1 MSDNLAIPHHERI
14 EDATF
19 RSAVSLIDSGDVSGL
34 ALLLKEKPSLIQQRV
49 LFEGENYF
57 RNPGL
62 LEFIAENP
70 IRHGSL
76 PVNVVDVA
84 VVLLEAG
91 TERSAIDDT
100 LGLVASGS
108 VPRECKV
115 QLPLLEVLCRYG
127 ADPNS
132 ALETA
137 IVHGEFDAVHELIR
151 LGAKPGLSV
160 VAGMGDSEEFYRQ
173 LPVSDA
179 TERHSA
185 LALAA
190 QFGHAE
196 IVRALLNTGEDPNRY
211 NPEHKHGHSTPLHQA
226 AFAGHLDTVRLLVEH
241 GAKLDIR
248 DTMWNGTAE
257 DWAEYA
263 GQTAVEQFLRGQ
275 LSAGD

>member
-1 MSDNLAIPHHERI
+1 MFRLPPKNSESISDRLLAR
-14 EDATF
+14 
-19 RSAVSLIDSGDVSGL
+19 
-34 ALLLKEKPSLIQQRV
+34 LLKEKPSLIHQRV
-49 LFEGENYF
+49 LFEGGNYF
-57 RNPGL
+57 RHPGL

-76 PVNVVDVA
+76 PANIVDVA

-91 TERSAIDDT
+91 AERSAINDT
-100 LGLVASGS
+100 LGLVASGR

-115 QLPLLEVLCRYG
+115 QLALLEVLCRYG

-132 ALETA
+132 GLETA
-137 IVHGEFDAVHELIR
+137 IVHGEFDAVNELIR
-151 LGAKPGLSV
+151 LGAQPGLSV

-173 LPVSDA
+173 LPASDA

-196 IVRALLNTGEDPNRY
+196 IVGALLNTGEDPNRY
-211 NPEHKHGHSTPLHQA
+211 NPEHKHSHSTPLHQA
-226 AFAGHLDTVRLLVEH
+226 AFAGDLDTVRLLLEH

-248 DTMWNGTAE
+248 DRLWNGTAE

-263 GQTAVEQFLRGQ
+263 GQREVERFLRGH
-275 LSAGD
+275 SSVGD

>member
-1 MSDNLAIPHHERI
+1 MSDNLALPHHERI
-14 EDATF
+14 EDPTF
-19 RSAVSLIDSGDVSGL
+19 RSAVNLIDSGDVSGL
-34 ALLLKEKPSLIQQRV
+34 AFLLGEKPSLIHQRV
-49 LFEGENYF
+49 LFEGGNYF
-57 RNPGL
+57 GNPGL

-76 PVNVVDVA
+76 PANIVEVA

-91 TERSAIDDT
+91 PERSAINDT
-100 LGLVASGS
+100 LGLVASGWVS
-108 VPRECKV
+108 RECKV

-137 IVHGEFDAVHELIR
+137 TVHGEFEAVHQLIR

-160 VAGMGDSEEFYRQ
+160 VAGIGDSGEFYRQ
-173 LPVSDA
+173 LPTADA
-179 TERHSA
+179 AERHSA

-196 IVRALLNTGEDPNRY
+196 IVRALLDAGEDPDRY
-211 NPEHKHGHSTPLHQA
+211 NPKHCHSHCTPLHQA
-226 AFAGHLDTVRLLVEH
+226 AFAGHLDTVRLLVER

-248 DTMWNGTAE
+248 DTIWNGTAA
-257 DWAEYA
+257 DWAEHA
-263 GQTAVEQFLRGQ
+263 GQTTVERFLRGQ
-275 LSAGD
+275 SSARD